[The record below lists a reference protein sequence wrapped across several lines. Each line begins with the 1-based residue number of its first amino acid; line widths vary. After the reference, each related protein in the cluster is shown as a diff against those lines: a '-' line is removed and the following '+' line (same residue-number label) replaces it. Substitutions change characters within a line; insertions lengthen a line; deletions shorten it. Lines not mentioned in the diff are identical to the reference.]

1 MHPFFSASHQ
11 GLQHVCE
18 AFVLGG
24 FGKSFLT
31 NSIYSICVP
40 KISLQKNFVL
50 ITIPIDKDSNGLFIN
65 MLCSQERFCNFA
77 VWHFAAQ

>member
-1 MHPFFSASHQ
+1 MHPFFPASHQ
-11 GLQHVCE
+11 RSQHVCE

-40 KISLQKNFVL
+40 KILPYDNFAL
-50 ITIPIDKDSNGLFIN
+50 ITIALQKDSNGLFIN

-77 VWHFAAQ
+77 VWHFTS